1 MNLKKYAICACAL
14 ASTSAFATQY
24 LYNGGDANNASGY
37 LEITDGTIP
46 YIRTYKE
53 IHLYPD
59 GYTGEDYTGG
69 YGYAKYKQA
78 TSAPTESDTIHFLGY
93 RDATDS
99 TVKYDPDFIT
109 VKNSLSFK
117 DGSVRNDAGTTW
129 SSTFKLGSADATEST
144 FTFKTSGVF
153 EFGFSST
160 KFEIASDAAQTSF
173 NLEIGTLKTT
183 RGGYG
188 TGKIVTLGDANKGFD
203 SVTIG
208 TLTISQYLPI
218 TAYTKQFTVNGN
230 ADIPCC
236 DNIDSTLKIFVTG
249 VEKGKAAFTVY
260 GQLTLTEGKKIE
272 LDFSNVALS
281 DFAEGGDFILAQF
294 NSSQTLGDYTDIFGD
309 SLSTSLNGVLGEDNY
324 TLKWRDNI
332 LTLNVA
338 AVPEP
343 ATVAA
348 ILGAVA
354 LAFAAYRRRR

>member
-1 MNLKKYAICACAL
+1 MKLKKYAICACAL

-37 LEITDGTIP
+37 LEITDGAIP
-46 YIRTYKE
+46 FIATSAE

-69 YGYAKYKQA
+69 RGYAKYKQA
-78 TSAPTESDTIHFLGY
+78 TSAPSETDTIHFLGY

-99 TVKYDPDFIT
+99 TIKYDPDVIT

-117 DGSVRNDAGTTW
+117 DGSVRNDGGKW

-144 FTFKTSGVF
+144 FTFKTSGLF
-153 EFGFSST
+153 QFGYSST

-188 TGKIVTLGDANKGFD
+188 TDKIITFGDTNKGFD
-203 SVTIG
+203 SIVIG
-208 TLTISQYLPI
+208 TFNGNQYLPI
-218 TAYTKQFTVNGN
+218 TAYTKQFTINGN

-236 DNIDSTLKIFVTG
+236 ADIDTALKIFVTD

-294 NSSQTLGDYTDIFGD
+294 NTSQTLGDYTDIFGD

-324 TLKWRDNI
+324 TLTWRDNI

-354 LAFAAYRRRR
+354 LAFTAYRRRR

>member
-1 MNLKKYAICACAL
+1 M
-14 ASTSAFATQY
+14 
-24 LYNGGDANNASGY
+24 
-37 LEITDGTIP
+37 
-46 YIRTYKE
+46 
-53 IHLYPD
+53 
-59 GYTGEDYTGG
+59 
-69 YGYAKYKQA
+69 
-78 TSAPTESDTIHFLGY
+78 
-93 RDATDS
+93 
-99 TVKYDPDFIT
+99 
-109 VKNSLSFK
+109 
-117 DGSVRNDAGTTW
+117 
-129 SSTFKLGSADATEST
+129 FKLGSADATESN
-144 FTFKTSGVF
+144 FTFKTSGLF
-153 EFGFSST
+153 YIGFSST
-160 KFEIASDAAQTSF
+160 KFQLASDAAQTSF
-173 NLEIGTLKTT
+173 NLELGTLQTK
-183 RGGYG
+183 RGSYNKDN
-188 TGKIVTLGDANKGFD
+188 TITFGDTNRGFD
-203 SVTIG
+203 SIVIG
-208 TLTISQYLPI
+208 TFKGNEYYPI
-218 TAYTKQFTVNGN
+218 TAYTKQFTINGN

-236 DNIDSTLKIFVTG
+236 ANIDSTLKIFVTG

-260 GQLTLTEGKKIE
+260 GELTLTEGKKIE

>member
-24 LYNGGDANNASGY
+24 LYNGGDANSASGY

-46 YIRTYKE
+46 FIATSAE

-78 TSAPTESDTIHFLGY
+78 TSTPSETDTIHFLGY

-99 TVKYDPDFIT
+99 TVKYDPNVIT

-117 DGSVRNDAGTTW
+117 DGSVRNNGGTW
-129 SSTFKLGSADATEST
+129 NSVFQLGSADATEST
-144 FTFKTSGVF
+144 FTFKTSGLF
-153 EFGFSST
+153 YIGFSST
-160 KFEIASDAAQTSF
+160 KFQIASDAAQTSF
-173 NLEIGTLKTT
+173 NLEIGVLETK
-183 RGGYG
+183 RAGYNKNN
-188 TGKIVTLGDANKGFD
+188 TITLGEANRGFD
-203 SVTIG
+203 SIVIG
-208 TLTISQYLPI
+208 TFKGNEYFPI
-218 TAYTKQFTVNGN
+218 TAYTKQFTINGN
-230 ADIPCC
+230 AKIPCC
-236 DNIDSTLKIFVTG
+236 ADIDSALKIFVTG

-260 GQLTLTEGKKIE
+260 GELTLTEGKKIE

-294 NSSQTLGDYTDIFGD
+294 NTSQTLGDYTDIFGD
-309 SLSTSLNGVLGEDNY
+309 SLSTSLNGVLGKDNY
-324 TLKWRDNI
+324 SLKWRDNI

-354 LAFAAYRRRR
+354 IAFAAYRRRR

>member
-1 MNLKKYAICACAL
+1 MKLKKYAICAFAL

-46 YIRTYKE
+46 YIATSDE

-69 YGYAKYKQA
+69 YGYVKYKQA
-78 TSAPTESDTIHFLGY
+78 TSAPSASDTIHFLGY

-99 TVKYDPDFIT
+99 TIKYDPDVIT

-117 DGSVRNDAGTTW
+117 DGSVRNNGGKW
-129 SSTFKLGSADATEST
+129 SSTFKLGSADTTESN
-144 FTFKTSGVF
+144 FTFKTSGLF
-153 EFGFSST
+153 SLGFSST
-160 KFEIASDAAQTSF
+160 KFQIASDAAQTSF
-173 NLEIGTLKTT
+173 NLEIGTLQTN
-183 RGGYG
+183 RGSYNKDN
-188 TGKIVTLGDANKGFD
+188 TIAFGDAGRGFD
-203 SVTIG
+203 SIVIG
-208 TLTISQYLPI
+208 TFKGNEYFPI
-218 TAYTKQFTVNGN
+218 TAYTKQFTINGN

-236 DNIDSTLKIFVTG
+236 DNIDSALKIFVTG

-294 NSSQTLGDYTDIFGD
+294 NTSQTLGDYTDIFGD

-324 TLKWRDNI
+324 SLKWRDNI

>member
-24 LYNGGDANNASGY
+24 LYNGGDANSASGY
-37 LEITDGTIP
+37 LEITDGTVPFIAIP
-46 YIRTYKE
+46 SD

-59 GYTGEDYTGG
+59 GYTGEDYITGG
-69 YGYAKYKQA
+69 KGYVKYKQA
-78 TSAPTESDTIHFLGY
+78 TSAPTKSDTIHFVGY

-117 DGSVRNDAGTTW
+117 DGSVRNNGGTW
-129 SSTFKLGSADATEST
+129 NSVFQLGSADATESN
-144 FTFKTSGVF
+144 FTFKTSGLF
-153 EFGFSST
+153 NIGYSST
-160 KFEIASDAAQTSF
+160 KFQIASDAAQTSF
-173 NLEIGTLKTT
+173 NLEIGVLETK
-183 RGGYG
+183 RFGYNKNN
-188 TGKIVTLGDANKGFD
+188 TITLGEAKRGFD
-203 SVTIG
+203 SIVIG
-208 TLTISQYLPI
+208 TYKGNEFYPI

-230 ADIPCC
+230 ANIPCC
-236 DNIDSTLKIFVTG
+236 ADINSALKIFVTG
-249 VEKGKAAFTVY
+249 VEKGKAAFSVY

-272 LDFSNVALS
+272 LDFSKVALS
-281 DFAEGGDFILAQF
+281 DFEEGGDFILAQF
-294 NSSQTLGDYTDIFGD
+294 NSSQNLGDYTDIFGD
-309 SLSTSLNGVLGEDNY
+309 SLSTSLNGVLGKDNY
-324 TLKWRDNI
+324 SLKWRDNI

-354 LAFAAYRRRR
+354 IAFAAYRRRR